1 MRIVEEDIE
10 ELLSGYPPISPD
22 LLLGMTLGRDRWLDR
37 MRNHY
42 LANYIADGGSKV
54 KVLVGGAGTG
64 KTHLLCSV
72 LQDAQALGYQT
83 VYLNATEY
91 RLNDLPG
98 LYRAIVKQLDT
109 AQLVNGLCHQVAKK
123 LGYGQYDED
132 ASILALLMDDQG
144 LTRDLATHE
153 IKRAIGSTLKEA
165 DFGASFRAFA
175 YSVISNRL
183 IVGNEDSVRLALKWL
198 AGEKLERYQKQATM
212 LYERLQKTNARY
224 WLNSL
229 IRLLHMAGMAG
240 LVVAIDDLEVMTERS
255 PETRRYRYTANAIK
269 DTCELFRQIID
280 DGELLDR
287 FLLLLAGRR
296 EMIDDD
302 RRGFKSY
309 EALWMRLQSGL
320 LPIDRFNP
328 LADIVDTDVHL
339 VAQGKDFADQVQV
352 RLGELFHESGMSL
365 HPERSMP
372 DMGEHTPLRAKV
384 IETTLMV
391 LEEG

>member
-1 MRIVEEDIE
+1 MRIDELDIE
-10 ELLSGYPPISPD
+10 ALLSGQPPVQAN
-22 LLLGMTLGRDRWLDR
+22 LLVEMTQGRDRWLDHLR
-37 MRNHY
+37 DHY

-64 KTHLLCSV
+64 KSHLLRCG
-72 LQDAQALGYQT
+72 LQDAQTLNYQT
-83 VYLNATEY
+83 VLLSAQEY

-109 AQLVNGLCHQVAKK
+109 EKLVAGLCHQVAKK
-123 LGYGQYDED
+123 LGYGQYDD
-132 ASILALLMDDQG
+132 SDNILSLLIEDQG
-144 LTRDLATHE
+144 LTRDLAVHE
-153 IKRAIGSTLKEA
+153 IKRTIGLTLKDS

-183 IVGNEDSVRLALKWL
+183 IMGNEDTIRLALKWL
-198 AGEKLERYQKQATM
+198 AGEKLERHHKQAT
-212 LYERLQKTNARY
+212 LLFERLQKTNARY

-229 IRLLHMAGMAG
+229 IRLLHMAGMTG
-240 LVVAIDDLEVMTERS
+240 LVVAIDDLEVMTERN

-269 DTCELFRQIID
+269 DTCELIRQIID
-280 DGELLDR
+280 DVELLDH

-296 EMIDDD
+296 EMIEDD

-328 LADIVDTDVHL
+328 LGDIVDTDIHL
-339 VAQGKDFADQVQV
+339 VANGKGFADRVHE
-352 RLGELFHESGMSL
+352 RLKQLFQEAGYHWPHRDL
-365 HPERSMP
+365 P
-372 DMGEHTPLRAKV
+372 DLTDYSQLRARV
-384 IETTLMV
+384 IGTTILA
-391 LEEG
+391 LEES

>member
-1 MRIVEEDIE
+1 MRIDELDIE
-10 ELLSGYPPISPD
+10 ALLSGEPPPHPD
-22 LLLGMTLGRDRWLDR
+22 LLMEMTLGRDRWLNRLRD
-37 MRNHY
+37 HY

-54 KVLVGGAGTG
+54 KVLVGGEGTG
-64 KTHLLCSV
+64 KTHLLQCA

-83 VYLNATEY
+83 VYLTALEY

-109 AQLVNGLCHQVAKK
+109 EKLVSGLCHQVAKK
-123 LGYGQYDED
+123 LGYGQYDNDD
-132 ASILALLMDDQG
+132 AMLSLLIEDQG
-144 LTRDLATHE
+144 LTRDLAVHE
-153 IKRAIGSTLKEA
+153 IKRTIGLTLRDA

-183 IVGNEDSVRLALKWL
+183 IMGNEESIRVALKWL
-198 AGEKLERYQKQATM
+198 AGEKLERHQKQAT
-212 LYERLQKTNARY
+212 LLFERLQKTNARY

-229 IRLLHMAGMAG
+229 IRLLHMAGMTG

-255 PETRRYRYTANAIK
+255 AETRRYRYTANAIK

-280 DGELLDR
+280 DGELLDH

-296 EMIDDD
+296 EMIEDD

-320 LPIDRFNP
+320 LAIDQFNP
-328 LADIVDTDVHL
+328 LADIVDTDIHL
-339 VAQGKDFADQVQV
+339 VTQGRSFADQVQT
-352 RLGELFHESGMSL
+352 RLGQLFQEAGLPL
-365 HPERSMP
+365 HPDRPMP
-372 DMGEHTPLRAKV
+372 ELYEHSQLRAKV
-384 IETTLMV
+384 IATTLMA

>member
-1 MRIVEEDIE
+1 
-10 ELLSGYPPISPD
+10 
-22 LLLGMTLGRDRWLDR
+22 
-37 MRNHY
+37 
-42 LANYIADGGSKV
+42 
-54 KVLVGGAGTG
+54 
-64 KTHLLCSV
+64 
-72 LQDAQALGYQT
+72 
-83 VYLNATEY
+83 
-91 RLNDLPG
+91 
-98 LYRAIVKQLDT
+98 
-109 AQLVNGLCHQVAKK
+109 
-123 LGYGQYDED
+123 
-132 ASILALLMDDQG
+132 
-144 LTRDLATHE
+144 
-153 IKRAIGSTLKEA
+153 
-165 DFGASFRAFA
+165 
-175 YSVISNRL
+175 
-183 IVGNEDSVRLALKWL
+183 VGNEDSVRVALKWL

-365 HPERSMP
+365 HPERSIPNMS
-372 DMGEHTPLRAKV
+372 EHTPLRAKV